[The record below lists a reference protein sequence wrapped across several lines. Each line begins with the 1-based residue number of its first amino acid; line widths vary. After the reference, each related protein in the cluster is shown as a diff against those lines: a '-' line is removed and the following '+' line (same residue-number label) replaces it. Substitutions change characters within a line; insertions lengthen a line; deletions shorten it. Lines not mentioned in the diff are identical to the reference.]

1 MAMLA
6 AMPAGAAMGAAG
18 GLVGKAG
25 NGIAQNSGDILKAL
39 RTPGIAQM
47 VRHPVQSA
55 LTMGARTVA
64 QAPGPMN
71 ALATTAR
78 GAGQL
83 GAATGGSL
91 AGMVG
96 KAQAQESDAYGTAPA
111 MAWAAQ
117 SVLGS
122 GNSGLSPEDEQRL
135 TEAMLDGDDDKVISA
150 NFALQMKNPAY
161 AARLQR
167 ELGSLQEE

>member
-1 MAMLA
+1 
-6 AMPAGAAMGAAG
+6 
-18 GLVGKAG
+18 
-25 NGIAQNSGDILKAL
+25 
-39 RTPGIAQM
+39 
-47 VRHPVQSA
+47 
-55 LTMGARTVA
+55 
-64 QAPGPMN
+64 
-71 ALATTAR
+71 
-78 GAGQL
+78 
-83 GAATGGSL
+83 
-91 AGMVG
+91 
-96 KAQAQESDAYGTAPA
+96 